1 MKHCIALTK
10 LRVSSHCLA
19 IETGR
24 YHKPTSLPVDQ
35 RLCAECGVL
44 EDEVHFLCDCV
55 RYSFLRED
63 LFSVAIPYFPEFSML
78 SSREKFLFLLQTE
91 YTCSLAHQGSGCLK
105 ADSTKTMVRMSN
117 GSCYDAMPSK
127 PILGRGL
134 ADGQQPVS
142 TVTKC
147 GSKRCLTC
155 KHISEGSSFTSNIT
169 KKKYKIDSPNSGMD
183 CSSRNVIYL
192 TS

>member
-1 MKHCIALTK
+1 MTRYRDEYVQEWFAQIQRLLSTRGNALNKLRTYKLFKHQFQLEKYLLCINITKHRIALTK

-78 SSREKFLFLLQTE
+78 SSREKFLFLLLTE
-91 YTCSLAHQGSGCLK
+91 YTCIYE
-105 ADSTKTMVRMSN
+105 STREFCV
-117 GSCYDAMPSK
+117 
-127 PILGRGL
+127 
-134 ADGQQPVS
+134 Q
-142 TVTKC
+142 
-147 GSKRCLTC
+147 
-155 KHISEGSSFTSNIT
+155 SF
-169 KKKYKIDSPNSGMD
+169 
-183 CSSRNVIYL
+183 
-192 TS
+192 